1 MKGIIGI
8 VLVALVLVSGVCL
21 AGCTGMQTQ
30 DSGLEGEELQIL
42 NHSLNVHEFS
52 GGTVQSTA
60 VVSGRVK
67 NAGSSDIDFASIIVD
82 FYDKDGKLIDT
93 SSASRENLEA
103 GRVWDFS
110 VQSTGPD
117 AWKIVDYDIRSSA
130 KQ

>member
-1 MKGIIGI
+1 MKGIIGS
-8 VLVALVLVSGVCL
+8 VLVASILVSGVCL
-21 AGCTGMQTQ
+21 TGCAGMQAQ
-30 DSGLEGEELQIL
+30 DSGLEGGELQIL
-42 NHSLNVHEFS
+42 SHSLNVHEFS

-60 VVSGRVK
+60 VVSGSVK
-67 NAGSSDIDFASIIVD
+67 NVGSSDIDFASIIVD

-93 SSASRENLEA
+93 SPASRENLEA

>member
-8 VLVALVLVSGVCL
+8 VLVALILVSGVCL
-21 AGCTGMQTQ
+21 AGCSGIQTQ
-30 DSGLEGEELQIL
+30 DSGLGGEELQIL

-60 VVSGRVK
+60 VVRGSVRNV
-67 NAGSSDIDFASIIVD
+67 GSSDIDFASIVVN

-93 SSASRENLEA
+93 SSASRENLGA
-103 GRVWDFS
+103 GKVWDFS

-117 AWKIVDYDIRSSA
+117 AWKIVDYDIKASA